1 MTLDI
6 EKCTEVSEGFLSL
19 MQRAADAAVQE
30 EGLKEKTGAHILLCD
45 DDMIRTYNRTWRGVD
60 RSTDVLSFP
69 LVGYPKGRTA
79 RDVPNRIAQAY
90 DDDMDCC
97 MLGDMIISVPHALA
111 QAEEYG
117 HSPEREF
124 AFLVVH
130 GLCHLMGYDH
140 IEEADR
146 VKMRAMEESILAR
159 LQLARNG

>member
-1 MTLDI
+1 MRSWSCAT
-6 EKCTEVSEGFLSL
+6 T
-19 MQRAADAAVQE
+19 AAVQE